1 MKQSKLSTLKTNIIG
16 ITGGV
21 GAGKSTILDYI
32 KENYNARVIYS
43 DQVAN
48 DIKKRGYPAYDE
60 LVELLGR
67 EVLDSDLE
75 IDKAKMAEAIFRDK
89 TLLDKVNNVLHPA
102 VKTFIISIID
112 KERTAREHDF
122 VIVEAALLIENGY
135 KDIVDELWYVYADE
149 DTRRKRLKA
158 SRGYSDDK
166 ISNIFK
172 GQLSEAEFKK
182 HCDFIID
189 NSSSESDAFKQIDN
203 KLGEWKKDGKFRTAG
218 SEGSIRT

>member
-48 DIKKRGYPAYDE
+48 DIKKRGYPAYNE

-75 IDKAKMAEAIFRDK
+75 IDKAKMAEAIFQDK

-102 VKTFIISIID
+102 VNTFIISIID

-122 VIVEAALLIENGY
+122 VI
-135 KDIVDELWYVYADE
+135 
-149 DTRRKRLKA
+149 
-158 SRGYSDDK
+158 
-166 ISNIFK
+166 
-172 GQLSEAEFKK
+172 
-182 HCDFIID
+182 D
-189 NSSSESDAFKQIDN
+189 NSSSESEAFKQIDN